1 LIVIGTNSLE
11 DVMRK
16 TMAAALLAAG
26 ITVAPVV
33 HAVEARTFVATTPTT
48 TIATAATP
56 AAPATS
62 TNNDD
67 SDSKVGLWGL
77 LGLLGL
83 GGLAGLKRR
92 DVRSGTAA
100 AYGNGAG
107 YTTTGQTGVTRP

>member
-1 LIVIGTNSLE
+1 
-11 DVMRK
+11 MRK
-16 TMAAALLAAG
+16 TVAAALLAAG
-26 ITVAPVV
+26 ITFAPVV
-33 HAVEARTFVATTPTT
+33 STVHAQTD
-48 TIATAATP
+48 P
-56 AAPATS
+56 AAA
-62 TNNDD
+62 TNNDNSD
-67 SDSKVGLWGL
+67 SSKVGLWGL

>member
-1 LIVIGTNSLE
+1 
-11 DVMRK
+11 MRK
-16 TMAAALLAAG
+16 TVAAALLAAG
-26 ITVAPVV
+26 ITFAPVV
-33 HAVEARTFVATTPTT
+33 STVHAQTDPT
-48 TIATAATP
+48 
-56 AAPATS
+56 TS

-107 YTTTGQTGVTRP
+107 YSTAGQTGVTRP